1 MNLRNAE
8 ATWKGNL
15 KDGKGTMKVG
25 SGAFEV
31 AFSDATRFGET
42 PGTNPEELVGAAYA
56 GCYSMALSAELGKA
70 GFTPLSIHTKAQVTL
85 DKVDGKARITL
96 VHLDT
101 DASVPGIDPK
111 KFQEIAN
118 ATLDGCPIGAALAAL
133 KKTLSARLV

>member
-1 MNLRNAE
+1 MNIRKAE

-56 GCYSMALSAELGKA
+56 GCYSMALSADLGRA
-70 GFTPLSIHTKAQVTL
+70 GFTPVSIHTTALVTL
-85 DKVDGKARITL
+85 DKVDGKPRITL

-101 DASVPGIDPK
+101 EASVPGIDPQQ
-111 KFQEIAN
+111 FQEIAR
-118 ATLDGCPIGAALAAL
+118 ATSQGCPIAAALAAL
-133 KKTLSARLV
+133 NKTISARLV